1 MWYFS
6 ADWHLG
12 HSNIIKYCNRPFIS
26 REEEGLLSLVQSGSV
41 PMKELKI
48 SRETTDR
55 MTDSIIENT
64 NAVVGENDSL
74 VLLGDFCWTPV
85 NNRREIAREYLKR
98 INCRNVFLIWGN
110 HDDRRALS
118 GLFNACYD
126 QYIFTVDGQKIFT
139 SHYPCRSWDRSTHG
153 SWMLYGHVH
162 NFLSIEDNGHLLPY
176 EKKVYDHGFRDVLMR
191 YGIENSQIVQDLLSV
206 CESTKG
212 IDFTLDVGIDNH
224 IRGSHIPFGTP
235 WSFTEIC
242 EHMKKKKDRWNLRD
256 FDSKEGIASC

>member
-176 EKKVYDHGFRDVLMR
+176 EKKVYSHGFRDVLMR

-212 IDFTLDVGIDNH
+212 IDFTLDVGVDNH